1 MKISKFLKQ
10 TKIILVIFFQL
21 TFIFSAY
28 AGKDYKEIKLKK
40 IQGIAVGGESET
52 LEHVKIKAINNA
64 KIEALRKAGI
74 EENIN
79 SYSNLFKSEDSNNY
93 EELFT
98 SNVFSNIRGSVK
110 DIEILNLKKEF
121 TPEGQMK
128 VAVII
133 NCTVIKYN
141 TTSDLT
147 FDAWIDGFKLFYNN
161 NEALE
166 FTVKPSKD
174 AYLKAFLITNDDAYV
189 LFPNDYEKSYLLK
202 KDTEY
207 KFPSQ
212 KIEYILTS
220 EKKSKIHRVIVV
232 LLKEDIP
239 YTEEVTYKNITRWI
253 FNIPPHERVVKSFGF
268 SVIDNIKNKGTKE

>member
-1 MKISKFLKQ
+1 MKNLNLLKH
-10 TKIILVIFFQL
+10 TKLVLVLFFEL
-21 TFIFSAY
+21 LFIFSAY
-28 AGKDYKEIKLKK
+28 AGKDYKEIKLKN
-40 IQGIAVGGESET
+40 IQGVAVGGETET
-52 LEHVKIKAINNA
+52 LEQVKIKAVNNA
-64 KIEALRKAGI
+64 KIEALRKAAI

-79 SYSNLFKSEDSNNY
+79 SYSNLFKSEDSNKY

-110 DIEILNLKKEF
+110 DVIITNLKKEF

-128 VAVII
+128 VFVVI

-166 FTVKPSKD
+166 FTVKPSQE
-174 AYLKAFLITNDDAYV
+174 AYLRAFLITNDDAYV
-189 LFPNDYEKSYLLK
+189 LFPNDYEKSYVLK

-207 KFPSQ
+207 PFPSQ
-212 KIEYILTS
+212 KIEYILTA
-220 EKKSKIHRVIVV
+220 EKKSKVHRVIVV

-239 YTEEVTYKNITRWI
+239 YTDEVTYKNITKWI
-253 FNIPPHERVVKSFGF
+253 FNIPPDKRVIKSFGF
-268 SVIDNIKNKGTKE
+268 SVVNNQNKGVRE